1 MKAIFD
7 KIILVKSLEKAISK
21 EIDNYKD
28 KTLEE
33 KMEKIN
39 YLRKYLKNT
48 TGDLEKYRDDINS
61 KYMIDKKEKLYIT
74 NFGYIIDLDDE
85 KLDIYW
91 QDVVIASYNLCD
103 IPINWNN
110 ECVEELEKRVIKK
123 Y

>member
-1 MKAIFD
+1 MIDEVLVLIMKGPH
-7 KIILVKSLEKAISK
+7 SYTGE
-21 EIDNYKD
+21 N
-28 KTLEE
+28 
-33 KMEKIN
+33 
-39 YLRKYLKNT
+39 LKNT
-48 TGDLEKYRDDINS
+48 IGDLEKYRDDINS